1 MPKFTPPHQQ
11 CADTQRVAK
20 QRSSNL
26 ELYRIIVMLMI
37 VAHHYVVNSG
47 LVWNGPL
54 EADYWSAR
62 SVFFWLLG
70 MWGKTGINCFVM
82 ITGYFMCQSQ
92 ITLRKFLKL
101 VLQVVF
107 YDLVI
112 YGVFLACGYEG
123 ASLKGWGLHLL
134 PVKSVADGFT
144 SCFLLFWL
152 AIPFLNIAVKNM
164 SRLQHLSLIAL
175 LLFTYTVMDYVPQS
189 IVCMNYVSW
198 FATLYFIASYLRLY
212 PEHVW
217 RANSARTWGWLS
229 LVAIL
234 LAVGSVLA
242 TLYINQTMGK
252 SRFPYWLVSD
262 SNALL
267 ALTVGVS
274 TFMLFKNV
282 HIPHSRFINAIGAT
296 TFGVLLIHANSN
308 LMRQWLWGDVLDC
321 VGHYSATHY
330 YIYAPLAVLIVF
342 AACSL
347 IDYVRIKTVEQWI
360 FRLIDRQLEK
370 R

>member
-164 SRLQHLSLIAL
+164 SRLQHLSLIGL
-175 LLFTYTVMDYVPQS
+175 LLFTYTVMAYVPQS
-189 IVCMNYVSW
+189 DVRMNYVSW

-217 RANSARTWGWLS
+217 RSDSARTWGWLT
-229 LVAIL
+229 A
-234 LAVGSVLA
+234 LAVTLAIGSVVVS
-242 TLYINQTMGK
+242 LYIDHTYDRY
-252 SRFPYWLVSD
+252 RFPYWLVSD
-262 SNALL
+262 SNAVL
-267 ALTVGVS
+267 ALAVGVTS
-274 TFMLFKNV
+274 FMLFKNLRV
-282 HIPHSRFINAIGAT
+282 PQSRTVNAIAAT
-296 TFGVLLIHANSN
+296 TFGVLLIHANSDM
-308 LMRQWLWGDVLDC
+308 MRHWLWRDTIDC
-321 VGHYSATHY
+321 VGHFADTHY
-330 YIYAPLAVLIVF
+330 YIYAPLAVLAVF
-342 AACSL
+342 SACSL
-347 IDYVRIKTVEQWI
+347 IDFVRIKTLDRWT
-360 FRLIDRQLEK
+360 FNLIDRK
-370 R
+370 IKNK